1 MDAMAVKV
9 GVDDF
14 MSKVDSHLDVER
26 VLIAD
31 MTLVTD
37 TNRGLR

>member
-1 MDAMAVKV
+1 MKV

-14 MSKVDSHLDVER
+14 MNKVDSHLDVER
-26 VLIAD
+26 VLIAE

-37 TNRGLR
+37 EKRGLR